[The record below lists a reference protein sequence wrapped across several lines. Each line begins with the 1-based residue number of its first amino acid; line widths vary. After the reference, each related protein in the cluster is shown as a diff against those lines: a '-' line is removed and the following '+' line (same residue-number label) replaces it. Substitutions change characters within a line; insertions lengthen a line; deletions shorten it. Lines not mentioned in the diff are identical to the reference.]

1 MFISLYY
8 IVRFHFQDPNQLIYA
23 ELDIKNS
30 TDAKVSAKKVPEKSI
45 DKTEY
50 AEILYV
56 SPSNPDANKEA
67 ETKSK
72 EVEIK

>member
-1 MFISLYY
+1 M
-8 IVRFHFQDPNQLIYA
+8 QDPNQLIYA
-23 ELDIKNS
+23 ELDIKNPTS
-30 TDAKVSAKKVPEKSI
+30 ADNKLPAKKVTEKQPI

-56 SPSNPDANKEA
+56 SPSSTATTVDAKET

-72 EVEIK
+72 EIEIK